1 MMVILQGQVAGSG
14 IWRPAG
20 RWFLNNI
27 ELILTAV
34 GIGVILLSGF
44 VASRSAFKDSVPLTR
59 TVETAKA
66 VSATLVGVIHGI
78 LFWLLRRRQ
87 RQVRREAIRQIRE
100 MLEDLGKNR
109 LQTIKMS
116 LHMVQ
121 ARQPEQEERTR
132 QSFDRVYQILA
143 EMNTLIDHI
152 RNSVP
157 LTRLEESLAGWR
169 HRYRQTLQRVE
180 SESQ

>member
-1 MMVILQGQVAGSG
+1 MAGSG

-44 VASRSAFKDSVPLTR
+44 VASRSAFSL
-59 TVETAKA
+59 ETATA
-66 VSATLVGVIHGI
+66 VSATLVGVVHGI

-87 RQVRREAIRQIRE
+87 RQVRREAIGQIRE

-116 LHMVQ
+116 LYMVQ

-132 QSFDRVYQILA
+132 KSFDRVYQILA
-143 EMNTLIDHI
+143 EMSTLIDHI
-152 RNSVP
+152 S
-157 LTRLEESLAGWR
+157 EESLADWR

>member
-1 MMVILQGQVAGSG
+1 MAGILQGQMAGSG
-14 IWRPAG
+14 IWRSAG
-20 RWFLNNI
+20 RSFLNNI
-27 ELILTAV
+27 ELNLTAV

-44 VASRSAFKDSVPLTR
+44 VASRSAFKDSVPPTR
-59 TVETAKA
+59 AVEMATA

-87 RQVRREAIRQIRE
+87 RQVRREAIQQIRE

-116 LHMVQ
+116 LYMVQ
-121 ARQPEQEERTR
+121 AHQPEQEERTR
-132 QSFDRVYQILA
+132 QSFDRAYQILA
-143 EMNTLIDHI
+143 EMSTLIDHI
-152 RNSVP
+152 S
-157 LTRLEESLAGWR
+157 EESLAGWR

>member
-1 MMVILQGQVAGSG
+1 MASILQGQVAGSG

-44 VASRSAFKDSVPLTR
+44 VASRSAFSL
-59 TVETAKA
+59 ETATA

-87 RQVRREAIRQIRE
+87 RQVRREAIGQIRE

-116 LHMVQ
+116 LYMVQ
-121 ARQPEQEERTR
+121 IHQPEQEERTR
-132 QSFDRVYQILA
+132 KSFDRVYQILA
-143 EMNTLIDHI
+143 EMSTLIDHI
-152 RNSVP
+152 S
-157 LTRLEESLAGWR
+157 EESLAGWR

>member
-1 MMVILQGQVAGSG
+1 M
-14 IWRPAG
+14 
-20 RWFLNNI
+20 
-27 ELILTAV
+27 
-34 GIGVILLSGF
+34 ILLSGF
-44 VASRSAFKDSVPLTR
+44 VASRSAFSL
-59 TVETAKA
+59 ETATA

-87 RQVRREAIRQIRE
+87 RQVRREAIGQIRE

-116 LHMVQ
+116 LYMVQ

-143 EMNTLIDHI
+143 EMSTLIDHI
-152 RNSVP
+152 S
-157 LTRLEESLAGWR
+157 EES
-169 HRYRQTLQRVE
+169 
-180 SESQ
+180 

>member
-1 MMVILQGQVAGSG
+1 MASILQGQVAGSG

-44 VASRSAFKDSVPLTR
+44 VASRSAFSL
-59 TVETAKA
+59 ETATA

-87 RQVRREAIRQIRE
+87 RQVRREAIGQIRE
-100 MLEDLGKNR
+100 MIEDLGKNR

-116 LHMVQ
+116 LYMVQ

-143 EMNTLIDHI
+143 EMSTLIDHI
-152 RNSVP
+152 S
-157 LTRLEESLAGWR
+157 EESLAGWR

>member
-1 MMVILQGQVAGSG
+1 MMGILQGQVAGSG

-44 VASRSAFKDSVPLTR
+44 VASRSAFSL
-59 TVETAKA
+59 ETATA
-66 VSATLVGVIHGI
+66 VSATLVGVVHGI

-87 RQVRREAIRQIRE
+87 RQVRREAIGQIRE

-116 LHMVQ
+116 LYMVQ

-132 QSFDRVYQILA
+132 KSFDRVYQILA
-143 EMNTLIDHI
+143 EMSTLIDHI
-152 RNSVP
+152 S
-157 LTRLEESLAGWR
+157 EESLAGWR

>member
-1 MMVILQGQVAGSG
+1 MASILQGQVAGSG

-44 VASRSAFKDSVPLTR
+44 VASRSAFSL
-59 TVETAKA
+59 ETATA
-66 VSATLVGVIHGI
+66 VSATLVGVVHGI

-87 RQVRREAIRQIRE
+87 RQVRREAIGQIRE

-116 LHMVQ
+116 LYMVQ

-132 QSFDRVYQILA
+132 KSFDRVYQILA
-143 EMNTLIDHI
+143 EMSTLIDHI
-152 RNSVP
+152 S
-157 LTRLEESLAGWR
+157 EESLADWR

>member
-1 MMVILQGQVAGSG
+1 MMGILQGQVAGSG

-44 VASRSAFKDSVPLTR
+44 VASRSAFSL
-59 TVETAKA
+59 ETATA

-87 RQVRREAIRQIRE
+87 RWVRQEAIRQIRE

-116 LHMVQ
+116 LYMVQ
-121 ARQPEQEERTR
+121 IHQPEQEERTR
-132 QSFDRVYQILA
+132 KSFDRVYQILA
-143 EMNTLIDHI
+143 EMSTLIDHI
-152 RNSVP
+152 S
-157 LTRLEESLAGWR
+157 EESLAGWR

>member
-1 MMVILQGQVAGSG
+1 MMGIPQGQVAGSG

-27 ELILTAV
+27 ELVLTAV

-44 VASRSAFKDSVPLTR
+44 VASRSAFSL
-59 TVETAKA
+59 ETATA

-87 RQVRREAIRQIRE
+87 RQVRREAIGQIRE

-116 LHMVQ
+116 LYMVQ
-121 ARQPEQEERTR
+121 IHQPEQEERTR
-132 QSFDRVYQILA
+132 KSFDRVYQILA
-143 EMNTLIDHI
+143 EMSTLIDHI
-152 RNSVP
+152 S
-157 LTRLEESLAGWR
+157 EESLAGWR

>member
-1 MMVILQGQVAGSG
+1 MMGILQGQVAGSG

-44 VASRSAFKDSVPLTR
+44 VASRSAFSL
-59 TVETAKA
+59 ETATA

-87 RQVRREAIRQIRE
+87 RQVRREAIGQIRE

-116 LHMVQ
+116 LYMVQ
-121 ARQPEQEERTR
+121 IHQPEQEERTR
-132 QSFDRVYQILA
+132 KSFDRVYQILA
-143 EMNTLIDHI
+143 EMSTLIDHI
-152 RNSVP
+152 S
-157 LTRLEESLAGWR
+157 EESLAGWR

>member
-1 MMVILQGQVAGSG
+1 MASILQGQVAGSG

-27 ELILTAV
+27 ELVLTAV

-44 VASRSAFKDSVPLTR
+44 VASRSAFSL
-59 TVETAKA
+59 ETATA

-87 RQVRREAIRQIRE
+87 RQVRREAIGQIRE

-116 LHMVQ
+116 LYMVQ

-143 EMNTLIDHI
+143 EMSTLIDHI
-152 RNSVP
+152 S
-157 LTRLEESLAGWR
+157 EESLAGWR

>member
-1 MMVILQGQVAGSG
+1 MMGILQGQVAGSG

-44 VASRSAFKDSVPLTR
+44 VASRSAFSL
-59 TVETAKA
+59 ETATA
-66 VSATLVGVIHGI
+66 VSATLVGVVHGI

-87 RQVRREAIRQIRE
+87 RWVRQEAIGQIRE

-116 LHMVQ
+116 LYMVQ
-121 ARQPEQEERTR
+121 IHQPEQEERTR
-132 QSFDRVYQILA
+132 KSFDRVYQILA
-143 EMNTLIDHI
+143 EMSTLIDHI
-152 RNSVP
+152 S
-157 LTRLEESLAGWR
+157 EESLAGWR

>member
-1 MMVILQGQVAGSG
+1 MASILQGQVAGSG

-44 VASRSAFKDSVPLTR
+44 VASRSAFSL
-59 TVETAKA
+59 ETATA

-87 RQVRREAIRQIRE
+87 RWVRQEAIRQIRE

-116 LHMVQ
+116 LYMVQ
-121 ARQPEQEERTR
+121 IHQPEQEERTR

-143 EMNTLIDHI
+143 EMSTLIDHI
-152 RNSVP
+152 S
-157 LTRLEESLAGWR
+157 EESLAGWR

>member
-1 MMVILQGQVAGSG
+1 MMGILQGQVAGSG

-44 VASRSAFKDSVPLTR
+44 VASRSAFSL
-59 TVETAKA
+59 ETATA

-87 RQVRREAIRQIRE
+87 RWVRQEAIRQIRE

-116 LHMVQ
+116 LYMVQ

-132 QSFDRVYQILA
+132 KSFDRVYQILA
-143 EMNTLIDHI
+143 EMSTLIDHI
-152 RNSVP
+152 S
-157 LTRLEESLAGWR
+157 EESLADWR
-169 HRYRQTLQRVE
+169 HPYRQTLQRVE

>member
-1 MMVILQGQVAGSG
+1 MMGILQGQVAGSG

-44 VASRSAFKDSVPLTR
+44 VASRSAFSL
-59 TVETAKA
+59 ETATA

-87 RQVRREAIRQIRE
+87 RWVRQEAIRQIRE

-116 LHMVQ
+116 LYMVQ

-132 QSFDRVYQILA
+132 KSFDRVYQILA
-143 EMNTLIDHI
+143 EMSTLIDHI
-152 RNSVP
+152 S
-157 LTRLEESLAGWR
+157 EESLAGWR

>member
-1 MMVILQGQVAGSG
+1 MMGILQGQVAGSG

-44 VASRSAFKDSVPLTR
+44 VASRSAFSL
-59 TVETAKA
+59 ETATA

-87 RQVRREAIRQIRE
+87 RWVRQEAIRQIRE

-116 LHMVQ
+116 LYMVQ

-132 QSFDRVYQILA
+132 KSFDRVYQILA
-143 EMNTLIDHI
+143 EMSTLIDHI
-152 RNSVP
+152 S
-157 LTRLEESLAGWR
+157 EESLADWR
-169 HRYRQTLQRVE
+169 RRYRQTLQRVE

>member
-1 MMVILQGQVAGSG
+1 MMGILQGQVAGSG

-44 VASRSAFKDSVPLTR
+44 VASRSAFSL
-59 TVETAKA
+59 ETATA
-66 VSATLVGVIHGI
+66 VSATLVGVVHGI

-87 RQVRREAIRQIRE
+87 RWVRQEAIRQIRE

-116 LHMVQ
+116 LYMVQ

-132 QSFDRVYQILA
+132 QSFDRVYQVLA
-143 EMNTLIDHI
+143 EMSTLIDHI
-152 RNSVP
+152 S
-157 LTRLEESLAGWR
+157 EESLADWR

>member
-1 MMVILQGQVAGSG
+1 MMGILQGQVAGSG

-44 VASRSAFKDSVPLTR
+44 VASRSAFSL
-59 TVETAKA
+59 ETATA
-66 VSATLVGVIHGI
+66 VSATLVGVVHGI

-87 RQVRREAIRQIRE
+87 RQVRREAIGQIRE

-116 LHMVQ
+116 LYMVQ

-143 EMNTLIDHI
+143 EMSTLIDHI
-152 RNSVP
+152 S
-157 LTRLEESLAGWR
+157 EESLADWR

>member
-1 MMVILQGQVAGSG
+1 MVGILQDRMAGSG
-14 IWRPAG
+14 IWKPAR

-44 VASRSAFKDSVPLTR
+44 VASRSAFSVEAAT
-59 TVETAKA
+59 A
-66 VSATLVGVIHGI
+66 VSAILVGVIHGI

-87 RQVRREAIRQIRE
+87 RRVRQEAIGQIRE

-116 LHMVQ
+116 LYMVQ
-121 ARQPEQEERTR
+121 ARQPDQEERTR
-132 QSFDRVYQILA
+132 QSFDRVYQILG
-143 EMNTLIDHI
+143 EMSNLIDHI
-152 RNSVP
+152 S
-157 LTRLEESLAGWR
+157 EESLASWR
-169 HRYRQTLQRVE
+169 HRYRQTLERVE
-180 SESQ
+180 SESK

>member
-1 MMVILQGQVAGSG
+1 MMGILQGQVAGSG

-27 ELILTAV
+27 ELVLTAV

-44 VASRSAFKDSVPLTR
+44 VASRSAFSL
-59 TVETAKA
+59 ETATA
-66 VSATLVGVIHGI
+66 VSATLVGVVYGI

-87 RQVRREAIRQIRE
+87 RQVRREAIGQIRE

-116 LHMVQ
+116 LYMVQ
-121 ARQPEQEERTR
+121 IHQPEQEERTR
-132 QSFDRVYQILA
+132 KSFDRVYQILA
-143 EMNTLIDHI
+143 EMSTLIDHI
-152 RNSVP
+152 S
-157 LTRLEESLAGWR
+157 EESLAGWR

>member
-1 MMVILQGQVAGSG
+1 MASILQGQMAGSG
-14 IWRPAG
+14 SWRPAG

-44 VASRSAFKDSVPLTR
+44 VASRSAFSL
-59 TVETAKA
+59 ETATA

-87 RQVRREAIRQIRE
+87 RQVRREAIGQIRE

-116 LHMVQ
+116 LYMVQ

-132 QSFDRVYQILA
+132 KSFDRVYQILA
-143 EMNTLIDHI
+143 EMSTLIDHI
-152 RNSVP
+152 S
-157 LTRLEESLAGWR
+157 EESLAGWR

>member
-1 MMVILQGQVAGSG
+1 MMGILQGQVAGSG

-27 ELILTAV
+27 ELVLTAV

-44 VASRSAFKDSVPLTR
+44 VASRSAFSL
-59 TVETAKA
+59 ETATA
-66 VSATLVGVIHGI
+66 VSATLVGVVHGI

-87 RQVRREAIRQIRE
+87 RWVRQEAIRQIRE

-116 LHMVQ
+116 LYMVQ

-143 EMNTLIDHI
+143 EMSTLIDHI
-152 RNSVP
+152 S
-157 LTRLEESLAGWR
+157 EESLADWR

>member
-1 MMVILQGQVAGSG
+1 MMGILQGQVAGSG

-44 VASRSAFKDSVPLTR
+44 VASRSAFSL
-59 TVETAKA
+59 ETATA
-66 VSATLVGVIHGI
+66 VSATLVGVVHGI

-87 RQVRREAIRQIRE
+87 RQVRREAIGQIRE

-116 LHMVQ
+116 LYIVQ

-143 EMNTLIDHI
+143 EMSTLIDHI
-152 RNSVP
+152 S
-157 LTRLEESLAGWR
+157 EESLAGWR

>member
-1 MMVILQGQVAGSG
+1 MMGILQGQMAGSG

-27 ELILTAV
+27 ELVLTAV

-44 VASRSAFKDSVPLTR
+44 VASRSAFSL
-59 TVETAKA
+59 ETATA
-66 VSATLVGVIHGI
+66 VSATLVGVVHGI

-116 LHMVQ
+116 LYMVQ

-132 QSFDRVYQILA
+132 KSFDRVYQILA
-143 EMNTLIDHI
+143 EMSTLIDHI
-152 RNSVP
+152 S
-157 LTRLEESLAGWR
+157 EESLAGWR